1 MKRVL
6 KYGTGHE
13 VPDDAVYLCT
23 QVETQIVTTAHSG
36 IDAQT
41 KLDCVNTATNT
52 QNIFVW
58 HYYEVKS

>member
-23 QVETQIVTTAHSG
+23 QVETV
-36 IDAQT
+36 
-41 KLDCVNTATNT
+41 KLATVKSDDKSLDNVVHCELT
-52 QNIFVW
+52 HNSLVW